1 MATRDDYHTE
11 KALAKLVE
19 LFEAQERVAA
29 IYAELAM
36 NYPEMIELIDRHD
49 PSLAALRAEAERR
62 WQEREAR
69 RADTTTE

>member
-1 MATRDDYHTE
+1 MATREQYQKE

-29 IYAELAM
+29 LYAELAA
-36 NYPEMIELIDRHD
+36 NYPEMVELIDQHD

-62 WQEREAR
+62 WREYQANQR
-69 RADTTTE
+69 GT

>member
-1 MATRDDYHTE
+1 MASRSDYQNE
-11 KALAKLVE
+11 KALAKLLE

-36 NYPEMIELIDRHD
+36 NYPDMVDLIDRHD

-62 WQEREAR
+62 WQEHQTKRYE
-69 RADTTTE
+69 TTSQ